1 MSHPTSRH
9 FAALAFVGW
18 YLMMP
23 PNSAKIPHDVD
34 PEVPLAHWITVASFD
49 TEEKCEKALADL
61 QNSEQDPLTLDTK
74 GKLARLHK
82 QPPDPALAKA
92 RAINAGCVES
102 DDFRLKPGKK
112 PAPPD

>member
-1 MSHPTSRH
+1 MSEDQSGIVSQ
-9 FAALAFVGW
+9 LLG
-18 YLMMP
+18 
-23 PNSAKIPHDVD
+23 
-34 PEVPLAHWITVASFD
+34 HWAGGD
-49 TEEKCEKALADL
+49 EKALADL